1 MTEFKSRKELEVV
14 AAQLASSPELQR
26 ETAKKI
32 DGVVVI
38 TVVKKKGGDEKEKDV
53 WVLDAREG
61 KASLKRGGGE
71 VEEKAEVKPVVS
83 VTSDDASYHDIPI
96 NDKIVFRVLSY
107 SEPPSVSDVE
117 LNWVKHQSS
126 NPKKKFIRYW
136 CRACS
141 CPNCQ
146 VAKKKFDANK
156 KDGKKVKAGAV
167 HAMEVDGCEYVE
179 CYDDYLH
186 DFNNNETM
194 KVDVNMLGLYEPTN
208 IDAGDELSLEEVA
221 AIESLANPNRGPR
234 V

>member
-83 VTSDDASYHDIPI
+83 VTSDDASVVRLVRGRASAQALFLRGKLALRGDLSKARH
-96 NDKIVFRVLSY
+96 VESVLA
-107 SEPPSVSDVE
+107 
-117 LNWVKHQSS
+117 L
-126 NPKKKFIRYW
+126 R
-136 CRACS
+136 
-141 CPNCQ
+141 
-146 VAKKKFDANK
+146 
-156 KDGKKVKAGAV
+156 GK
-167 HAMEVDGCEYVE
+167 
-179 CYDDYLH
+179 L
-186 DFNNNETM
+186 
-194 KVDVNMLGLYEPTN
+194 
-208 IDAGDELSLEEVA
+208 
-221 AIESLANPNRGPR
+221 
-234 V
+234 